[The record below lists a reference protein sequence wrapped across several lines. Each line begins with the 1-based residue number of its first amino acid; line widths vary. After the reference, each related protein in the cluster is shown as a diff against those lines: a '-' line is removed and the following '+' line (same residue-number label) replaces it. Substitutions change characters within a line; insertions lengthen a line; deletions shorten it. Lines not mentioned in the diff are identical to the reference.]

1 VKGNHDELVTHSQSP
16 ETFSK
21 EAQEALSF
29 SRSKLSP
36 AQLNYLRRLPLLHA
50 ETAWT
55 LAHAT
60 LDGPENWAYV
70 STRLEAQTSFFY
82 QKTNL
87 CFIGHTHR
95 PAVFLKEKEVRPV
108 EFRRVD
114 VHPERLKVA
123 RKFLFN
129 VGSVGQPRDGDWRAA
144 YVTYDSQEQI
154 VDLRR
159 VDYDVEK
166 AASKIIKAGLPVA
179 LAKRLSRGN

>member
-1 VKGNHDELVTHSQSP
+1 
-16 ETFSK
+16 
-21 EAQEALSF
+21 
-29 SRSKLSP
+29 
-36 AQLNYLRRLPLLHA
+36 
-50 ETAWT
+50 
-55 LAHAT
+55 
-60 LDGPENWAYV
+60 
-70 STRLEAQTSFFY
+70 
-82 QKTNL
+82 
-87 CFIGHTHR
+87 
-95 PAVFLKEKEVRPV
+95 LKEKEVRPV

-166 AASKIIKAGLPVA
+166 AASKVIKAGLPVA
-179 LAKRLSRGN
+179 LAKRLSRGD